1 MSRFA
6 RVRENAIKDKR
17 LQFTSLM
24 HHITPTGLKQSFYQL
39 KRKAAKGVDGVSWQ
53 DYQEDSDK
61 KLIDLHARIQDG
73 SYKPQPAR
81 QIYLSKDDGTQRPL
95 SIQCIEDKIA
105 QHAMVILLNQ
115 IYEADFMGFSY
126 GFRPNR
132 SQHDALDALTY
143 GISKKK
149 VNWVLDLDLQ
159 KFFDTVEHDWLIRM
173 IEHRVGD
180 KRLIKLIT
188 RWIKVGVVGENGQ
201 RTAAVCGVP
210 QGAVISPLL
219 ANIYLHYVFDLW
231 THQWRGKQAKG
242 EVLIT
247 RYADD
252 AVLCFQYEWEARRY
266 LSMIK
271 TRLKAFGLAIHP
283 DKTRL
288 IRFGRFAAK
297 QRAQRNEKKPKSF
310 DFLGFTH
317 YCTTRR
323 NGEFKVGRKTMRK
336 KFVKQIQI
344 VQLGLRK
351 RMHDSIGETLK
362 WLRSVLRGH
371 MNYYSVP
378 GNFQSVSKFHNAV
391 IRRWLKMLR
400 RRSQRH
406 HIIWKNFSQW
416 VTKYLP
422 KVRIVHSYPE
432 MRFLARYSK

>member
-1 MSRFA
+1 M
-6 RVRENAIKDKR
+6 
-17 LQFTSLM
+17 
-24 HHITPTGLKQSFYQL
+24 
-39 KRKAAKGVDGVSWQ
+39 
-53 DYQEDSDK
+53 
-61 KLIDLHARIQDG
+61 
-73 SYKPQPAR
+73 
-81 QIYLSKDDGTQRPL
+81 
-95 SIQCIEDKIA
+95 
-105 QHAMVILLNQ
+105 
-115 IYEADFMGFSY
+115 
-126 GFRPNR
+126 
-132 SQHDALDALTY
+132 
-143 GISKKK
+143 
-149 VNWVLDLDLQ
+149 
-159 KFFDTVEHDWLIRM
+159 
-173 IEHRVGD
+173 
-180 KRLIKLIT
+180 
-188 RWIKVGVVGENGQ
+188 
-201 RTAAVCGVP
+201 
-210 QGAVISPLL
+210 L

-266 LSMIK
+266 LSMLK
-271 TRLKAFGLAIHP
+271 TRLKIFGLAVHP

-297 QRAQRNEKKPKSF
+297 QRVQRNEKKTKSF

-317 YCTTRR
+317 YCTTRNCTTRR

-362 WLRSVLRGH
+362 WLRSVLTGH

-378 GNFQSVSKFHNAV
+378 GNLQSVSKFHNAI

-406 HIIWKNFSQW
+406 RIIWKNFGQW
-416 VTKYLP
+416 VIKYLP

>member
-24 HHITPTGLKQSFYQL
+24 HHITPIGLEQSFYQL
-39 KRKAAKGVDGVSWQ
+39 KRNAAKGVDGVSWQ
-53 DYQEDSDK
+53 DYQEDLK
-61 KLIDLHARIQDG
+61 TKLNDLHTRIQSG
-73 SYKPQPAR
+73 SYKPQPSR
-81 QIYLSKDDGTQRPL
+81 RIYLLKDDGTQRPL
-95 SIQCIEDKIA
+95 SIQCIEDKIS
-105 QHAMVILLNQ
+105 QHAVVCLLNQ
-115 IYEADFMGFSY
+115 IYEVDFMGFSY
-126 GFRPNR
+126 GFRPKR

-159 KFFDTVEHDWLIRM
+159 KFFDTVEHDWLIQM
-173 IEHRVGD
+173 LKHRVKD
-180 KRLIKLIT
+180 SRLLKLIT
-188 RWIKVGVVGENGQ
+188 RWIKIGAVNESGQ
-201 RTAAVCGVP
+201 RIAASCGVP

-231 THQWRGKQAKG
+231 THQWRGKQARG
-242 EVLIT
+242 EVIIT

-252 AVLCFQYEWEARRY
+252 AVLCFQYEGDAKRY
-266 LSMIK
+266 LRMLE
-271 TRLKAFGLAIHP
+271 TRLKHFGLAIHP

-288 IRFGRFAAK
+288 IRFGRFATQ
-297 QRAQRNEKKPKSF
+297 QRAQRNEQKPECF
-310 DFLGFTH
+310 NFLGFTH

-323 NGEFKVGRKTMRK
+323 KGEFKVGRKTMK
-336 KFVKQIQI
+336 KKLKKQIQA

-351 RMHDSIGETLK
+351 RMHDNIGDTIK
-362 WLRSVLRGH
+362 WLRSILIGH

-378 GNFQSVSKFHNAV
+378 GNFQSVSKFHNEV

-406 HIIWKNFSQW
+406 RIIWDKFGLW
-416 VTKYLP
+416 VRKYLP
-422 KVRIVHSYPE
+422 KVRVIHPYPE
-432 MRFLARYSK
+432 MRFRARYSK